1 MSLSLRNTAMPVLIA
16 VIALLVAT
24 LVRPPPVEAHA
35 VLVRSFPAS
44 QSQLLDPPSA
54 LDLWFSEPLEA
65 GFSTF
70 ELFASDG
77 SPQPVDGL
85 RVDPADQ
92 QHLSGLLRR
101 LDPGV
106 YTIVYRTLSTRDG
119 HEWSGS
125 LTFTVLNPDGSAPTA
140 SAYSPD
146 IGSGTSPAQVAGR
159 WFGFIGFSILLG
171 AGLISLLAGRAGG
184 TTHRGFARTTR
195 RLGIRLGIAALPL
208 AAGGALLQLI
218 SQHEALGGSL
228 TALLSESRF
237 GTLLLWR
244 ALAILAIGMT
254 LLLALLAAHRRRER
268 AERSLSILATA
279 LAAAGLLTISL
290 LSHAAAAP
298 GTFWAVL
305 VDLVHLELA
314 ALWIG
319 GLITLAALLLRLR
332 VTEASPQAPISRL
345 FGSFSMFAAVTLYA
359 LAATGTIRSL
369 GELPTAGAL
378 IDTAYGRWLIAKLLL
393 IAPLLGVALLN
404 RELLF
409 RWKRGKV
416 TESVARRRLLRLL
429 PAEAALA
436 IVVLLSVA
444 ILGQL
449 PTPRGT
455 VTPPEAAAIFGSYN
469 RIERI
474 NDLTIHLQVTPAG
487 VGPNELR
494 VHLYRP
500 DGSDPGIVE
509 RVQLILSAPG
519 AGGGDELLG
528 TPEGDGIYTATG
540 SFSSLSR
547 AWDVAVDVRR
557 ADFDDARVG
566 FEVPIEVN
574 ALSAA
579 GTASFGS
586 PAPQLRPNFVWAI
599 ALVLTGI
606 GLLLFEPARRSL
618 SGSVMRV
625 SGIAAVVVAMG
636 FAVIAWQAEDRGLI
650 LDNPSA
656 GDPQAL
662 VRGAAL
668 YEASC
673 LPCHGARGA
682 GDGPLAVTMVT
693 PPANLVYHVP
703 LHSETE
709 TYIFI
714 SDGFP
719 DTGMPA
725 WGDDLTSSEIWDVVN
740 FLRDEFGD
748 VTSSQP

>member
-1 MSLSLRNTAMPVLIA
+1 MWWRNAAALALIA
-16 VIALLVAT
+16 VVVMVAAT
-24 LVRPPPVEAHA
+24 LVRAPAVEAHA

-44 QSQLLDPPSA
+44 QSQLLDPPAA

-77 SPQPVDGL
+77 SPQPIDGI
-85 RVDPADQ
+85 RVDPADR

-101 LDPGV
+101 LDPGI
-106 YTIVYRTLSTRDG
+106 YTVVYRTLSTRDG

-125 LTFTVLNPDGSAPTA
+125 LTFTVLNADGSVPTA

-146 IGSGTSPAQVAGR
+146 IGGGNSPAQVVGR
-159 WFGFIGFSILLG
+159 WFGFVGFSVLLG

-184 TTHRGFARTTR
+184 ATDRGFARGTR
-195 RLGIRLGIAALPL
+195 RLGNRLAIAALPL
-208 AAGGALLQLI
+208 AAGGALLQFM
-218 SQHEALGGSL
+218 SQHEALGGSV

-244 ALAILAIGMT
+244 ALAMLAIGVT

-268 AERSLSILATA
+268 VERWLSVLATV
-279 LAAAGLLTISL
+279 LAAAGLLTVSL

-298 GTFWAVL
+298 GTFWAVA

-314 ALWIG
+314 ALWVG
-319 GLITLAALLLRLR
+319 GLVALAALVVRLR
-332 VTEASPQAPISRL
+332 SVEAGGQAPLSKVL
-345 FGSFSMFAAVTLYA
+345 GSFSMFAAVTLYV

-378 IDTAYGRWLIAKLLL
+378 IDTGYGRWLIAKLVL
-393 IAPLLGVALLN
+393 ITPLLGVALLN

-409 RWKRGKV
+409 RWSRGKV
-416 TESVARRRLLRLL
+416 TEAVARRRLLRLL
-429 PAEAALA
+429 PAEAGLA
-436 IVVLLSVA
+436 IVVLFSVA
-444 ILGQL
+444 VLGQV
-449 PTPRGT
+449 PTPRGN
-455 VTPPEAAAIFGSYN
+455 VAPPEAAAIFGSYN
-469 RIERI
+469 RIERV
-474 NDLTIHLQVTPAG
+474 NDLTVHLQVTPAE

-494 VHLYRP
+494 VHLYRA
-500 DGSDPGIVE
+500 DGSDPGVVE
-509 RVQLILSAPG
+509 RVQMILSASG
-519 AGGGDELLG
+519 AGGGDELVG

-547 AWDVAVDVRR
+547 AWDVAIDVRR

-566 FEVPIEVN
+566 FEVPIEIN
-574 ALSAA
+574 ALGAE
-579 GTASFGS
+579 GPASFGS
-586 PAPQLRPNFVWAI
+586 PAPQLRANFVWAI
-599 ALVLTGI
+599 VLVLGGI

-618 SGSVMRV
+618 AGSAMQV
-625 SGIAAVVVAMG
+625 SGVGAVVIAMVL
-636 FAVIAWQAEDRGLI
+636 AVTAWQADDSGLI

-662 VRGAAL
+662 VRGGAVYAANC
-668 YEASC
+668 AS
-673 LPCHGARGA
+673 CHGANGA

-719 DTGMPA
+719 DTGMPP

-740 FLRDEFGD
+740 FLRDEFGAGG
-748 VTSSQP
+748 SGQP

>member
-1 MSLSLRNTAMPVLIA
+1 MSLRNTAALALVA
-16 VIALLVAT
+16 VVALLAAA
-24 LVRPPPVEAHA
+24 LLRPPAVEAHA

-70 ELFASDG
+70 ELFASDA
-77 SPQPVDGL
+77 SPLPVDGI

-125 LTFTVLNPDGSAPTA
+125 LTFTVLNPDGYVPPA
-140 SAYSPD
+140 SAYNPD

-159 WFGFIGFSILLG
+159 WFVFTAFSVLLG
-171 AGLISLLAGRAGG
+171 AGLISLLAARAAG
-184 TTHRGFARTTR
+184 TYHAGFARTVR

-208 AAGGALLQLI
+208 AVAGSLLQLI
-218 SQHEALGGSL
+218 SQHQALGGSL
-228 TALLSESRF
+228 TTLLSESRF
-237 GTLLLWR
+237 GMLLLWR

-254 LLLALLAAHRRRER
+254 LLLALLAAHRRRDRTER
-268 AERSLSILATA
+268 LLSTLATA
-279 LAAAGLLTISL
+279 LAAAGLITISL

-298 GTFWAVL
+298 GTFWAVA

-314 ALWIG
+314 ALWVG
-319 GLITLAALLLRLR
+319 GLITLAALLVRLR
-332 VTEASPQAPISRL
+332 ATEASPHVPLSRL
-345 FGSFSMFAAVTLYA
+345 LGTFSMFAAVTLYL
-359 LAATGTIRSL
+359 LAATGTVRSL
-369 GELPTAGAL
+369 GELPTPGAL
-378 IDTAYGRWLIAKLLL
+378 IDTAYGRWLIAKLVL

-404 RELLF
+404 RELLY
-409 RWKRGKV
+409 RWSRGKV
-416 TESVARRRLLRLL
+416 AEPVARRRLLRLL

-436 IVVLLSVA
+436 TAVLLSVA
-444 ILGQL
+444 ILGQV
-449 PTPRGT
+449 PTPRGN
-455 VTPPEAAAIFGSYN
+455 VAPPEAAAIFGSYN
-469 RIERI
+469 RIERV
-474 NDLTIHLQVTPAG
+474 NDLTVHLQVTPAG

-494 VHLYRP
+494 VHLYRS
-500 DGSDPGIVE
+500 DGSAPGLVE
-509 RVQLILSAPG
+509 RVQLTLGAPG

-540 SFSSLSR
+540 SFSSLAR

-566 FEVPIEVN
+566 FEVPIEIN
-574 ALSAA
+574 AL
-579 GTASFGS
+579 GVEGPTSFGS
-586 PAPQLRPNFVWAI
+586 PAPQLRTNFVWAI
-599 ALVLTGI
+599 VLVIAGI

-618 SGSVMRV
+618 VGSAMRV
-625 SGIAAVVVAMG
+625 SGIGAVVIAMI
-636 FAVIAWQAEDRGLI
+636 FAVTAWQADDSGLI
-650 LDNPSA
+650 LENPSV

-668 YEASC
+668 YQANCVS
-673 LPCHGARGA
+673 CHGAAGA
-682 GDGPLAVTMVT
+682 GDGPLALALVT
-693 PPANLVYHVP
+693 PPADLVYHVP

-725 WGDDLTSSEIWDVVN
+725 WSDDLTSSEIWDVVN

-748 VTSSQP
+748 LSSSQQ